1 MRPSGARRAL
11 GPFGERVAAAHLE
24 AKGYVILD
32 RNYRRRGCEID
43 LVAKKDGVVA
53 FVEVKTRRG
62 ASMGAAIEGISE
74 RKVERL
80 LRGVE
85 RYGYEHPDLAPD
97 RRIDVIAIDL
107 APDGRVLSVEHIE
120 DAIVRRGSGGSR

>member
-1 MRPSGARRAL
+1 MRALGSRRAL
-11 GPFGERVAAAHLE
+11 GAFGERVAAAHLE

-32 RNYRRRGCEID
+32 RNYRRRDCEID
-43 LVAKKDGVVA
+43 LIAEKDGVVA

-62 ASMGAAIEGISE
+62 ASMGTAIEGISE
-74 RKVERL
+74 TKVQRL

-85 RYGYEHPDLAPD
+85 RYGYEHPGLAPD
-97 RRIDVIAIDL
+97 RRIDIIAIDL

-120 DAIVRRGSGGSR
+120 GAVVR

>member
-1 MRPSGARRAL
+1 MRGLGSRRAL
-11 GPFGERVAAAHLE
+11 GAFGERVAAAHLE

-32 RNYRRRGCEID
+32 RNYRRRDCEID
-43 LVAKKDGVVA
+43 LIAEKDGVVA

-74 RKVERL
+74 TKVQRL

-97 RRIDVIAIDL
+97 RRIDIIAIDL
-107 APDGRVLSVEHIE
+107 ARDGRVLSVEHIE
-120 DAIVRRGSGGSR
+120 GAIVR

>member
-1 MRPSGARRAL
+1 MTSRKSLGA
-11 GPFGERVAAAHLE
+11 FGERVAAAHLE

-32 RNYRRRGCEID
+32 RNYRRRDCEID
-43 LVAKKDGVVA
+43 IVAQKDGVVA

-62 ASMGAAIEGISE
+62 SAMGTAIEGISE
-74 RKVERL
+74 VKAERL

-97 RRIDVIAIDL
+97 RRIDIVAIDL

-120 DAIVRRGSGGSR
+120 NAIVR

>member
-1 MRPSGARRAL
+1 MASRRAL
-11 GPFGERVAAAHLE
+11 GDFGERVAVAHLE

-32 RNYRRRGCEID
+32 RNYRRRDCEID
-43 LVAKKDGVVA
+43 LVAEKDGVVA

-62 ASMGAAIEGISE
+62 ASMGTAIEGISE

-120 DAIVRRGSGGSR
+120 DAIVR